1 MLWNGSIQN
10 PYLRNSIVGCRHS
23 TLWPEGTTTH
33 HLLKLLPSFSWLNK
47 ESPFGVPLL
56 KIGFPDGGLDEI
68 VFLRKFNPI
77 PVGPKER
84 ADSVDECIYNGFLS
98 KEKSHVTLT
107 GCAKSNNF

>member
-1 MLWNGSIQN
+1 MALCQN
-10 PYLRNSIVGCRHS
+10 DG
-23 TLWPEGTTTH
+23 
-33 HLLKLLPSFSWLNK
+33 KLPSFSWLNK

-77 PVGPKER
+77 PVGPNER

-107 GCAKSNNF
+107 GCAKSNNFQVFLKMFRTLGNYNKNIYQIPKDVI